1 MTSSIILPSEFDV
14 SKLNYNDVKR
24 LDNGGKVVYIGYN
37 KRPLIM
43 QTCECYAPFGVQSYS
58 NDDGKSESYSIELS
72 FKDME
77 TRKTLQTLHKVL
89 SEIDERNIEEG
100 ISHSTDWGLSKKKS
114 SKEVIEAL
122 YTTIVKVP
130 KEPEKYPS
138 TFKIKIPYRN
148 GNFACDVFDANQNM
162 IDLRQVMDGQQTKG
176 SKITAMIQCTGIWM
190 AGSKFG
196 CSWKLVQM
204 KCIMQTKM
212 TGFCLRDVPDEDNDI
227 EEDSTVEEP
236 VVLKKTD
243 NAEIEED
250 DDEEDEEEEDDDDD
264 DDPVQVPVP
273 VKKKK

>member
-37 KRPLIM
+37 KRPLIL

-100 ISHSTDWGLSKKKS
+100 ITHATDWGLSKKKS

-162 IDLRQVMDGQQTKG
+162 IDLKQVLEGQQTKG

-204 KCIMQTKM
+204 KCVMQTKM

-227 EEDSTVEEP
+227 EEDMDADEVP
-236 VVLKKTD
+236 PVLKKQE
-243 NAEIEED
+243 ASEIDEQDE
-250 DDEEDEEEEDDDDD
+250 DEEDEEEDEEDEE
-264 DDPVQVPVP
+264 PVQVPVR
-273 VKKKK
+273 KKK

>member
-212 TGFCLRDVPDEDNDI
+212 TGFCLRDVPDEDNEI
-227 EEDSTVEEP
+227 EEDSNVEEAI
-236 VVLKKTD
+236 VLKKTD
-243 NAEIEED
+243 NSEIEED
-250 DDEEDEEEEDDDDD
+250 DEEEEEDEEDEDDDDE
-264 DDPVQVPVP
+264 PVQVPVP

>member
-14 SKLNYNDVKR
+14 SNLNYNDVKR

-77 TRKTLQTLHKVL
+77 TRKTLKTLHKVL

-100 ISHSTDWGLSKKKS
+100 ISHSTEWGLSKKKS

-162 IDLRQVMDGQQTKG
+162 IDLRQVLDGQQTKG

-204 KCIMQTKM
+204 KCIMQAKM

-227 EEDSTVEEP
+227 EEDSNVEEP
-236 VVLKKTD
+236 IVLKKTA
-243 NAEIEED
+243 NSEIEEED
-250 DDEEDEEEEDDDDD
+250 DNEEEEEEDDDDD
-264 DDPVQVPVP
+264 DEPVQVPVP